1 MEGTAEVQFRIAFDG
16 SVEDVILVKS
26 SGFAILDRATV
37 ETLKRAAPLPVIP
50 GTIRVPISYR
60 LHER

>member
-1 MEGTAEVQFRIAFDG
+1 V
-16 SVEDVILVKS
+16 VKS
-26 SGFAILDRATV
+26 SGFHILDRATV

-50 GTIRVPISYR
+50 GTIRIPISYR